1 MMEFEILNEILTGT
15 VSSLFRGKC
24 KEIEEQMRASLTSLP
39 PPNSSDWV
47 KVEGKQ
53 KLEQSLRKLKLDYTA
68 TNGRDLPNKSYE
80 ELGSEKKKVKNELK
94 TYDNNFKNL
103 FGRVPRREEK
113 EPMRP
118 LYVYYKKLKLSLSKR
133 ANEKPQP
140 KRMSKEE
147 SSRKIEELRKERSE
161 LKAILHNFQVEFSQT
176 NHRRIRYH
184 KDISPVENEYK
195 RYKEVKAELSKLESS
210 EGKN

>member
-1 MMEFEILNEILTGT
+1 MEYEILNDILTGT
-15 VSSLFRGKC
+15 VSSLFRGKF
-24 KEIEEQMRASLTSLP
+24 KEIQETMRASLTSLP

-53 KLEQSLRKLKLDYTA
+53 KLEQSLRKLKLDYMA
-68 TNGRDLPNKSYE
+68 TNGRDLGSKSYE
-80 ELGSEKKKVKNELK
+80 DLVSEKKKVKNELK
-94 TYDNNFKNL
+94 NYDNNFKNL

-118 LYVYYKKLKLSLSKR
+118 LYVYYKKLKISLTKR

-140 KRMSKEE
+140 KRMTREE
-147 SSRKIEELRKERSE
+147 TQKRVEELKKERSD
-161 LKAILHNFQVEFSQT
+161 LKAVLHNFQMEFSQT

-184 KDISPVENEYK
+184 RDIAPVENEYK

-210 EGKN
+210 

>member
-1 MMEFEILNEILTGT
+1 MNDILTGT
-15 VSSLFRGKC
+15 VSSLFRGKF
-24 KEIEEQMRASLTSLP
+24 KEIQETMRASLTSLP

-53 KLEQSLRKLKLDYTA
+53 KLEQSLRKLKLDYMA
-68 TNGRDLPNKSYE
+68 TNGRDLGSKIYE
-80 ELGSEKKKVKNELK
+80 DLVAEKKKVKNELK
-94 TYDNNFKNL
+94 NYDNNFKNL

-118 LYVYYKKLKLSLSKR
+118 LYVYYKKLKISLTKR

-140 KRMSKEE
+140 KRMTREE
-147 SSRKIEELRKERSE
+147 SQKRVEELKKERSE
-161 LKAILHNFQVEFSQT
+161 LKAVLHNFQMEFSQT

-184 KDISPVENEYK
+184 RDIAPVENEYK

-210 EGKN
+210 

>member
-1 MMEFEILNEILTGT
+1 MEYEILNDILTGT
-15 VSSLFRGKC
+15 VSSLFRGKF
-24 KEIEEQMRASLTSLP
+24 KEIQETMRASLTSLP

-53 KLEQSLRKLKLDYTA
+53 KLEQSLRKLKLDYMA
-68 TNGRDLPNKSYE
+68 TNGRDLGSKSYE
-80 ELGSEKKKVKNELK
+80 DLVSEKKKVKNELK
-94 TYDNNFKNL
+94 NYDNNFKNL

-118 LYVYYKKLKLSLSKR
+118 LYVYYKKLKISLTKR

-140 KRMSKEE
+140 KRMTKEE
-147 SSRKIEELRKERSE
+147 TQKRVEELKKERSE
-161 LKAILHNFQVEFSQT
+161 LKAVLHNFQMEFSQT

-184 KDISPVENEYK
+184 RDIAPVENEYK

-210 EGKN
+210 

>member
-1 MMEFEILNEILTGT
+1 MEFEILNEILTGT

-24 KEIEEQMRASLTSLP
+24 KEIEEQMRASLTCLP

-68 TNGRDLPNKSYE
+68 TNGRDLGVKTYE
-80 ELGSEKKKVKNELK
+80 DLVTEKKKVKNELK
-94 TYDNNFKNL
+94 NYDTNFKNI
-103 FGRVPRREEK
+103 FGRAPRREEK

-118 LYVYYKKLKLSLSKR
+118 LYFYYKKLKLALSKR
-133 ANEKPQP
+133 ANEKPQT
-140 KRMSKEE
+140 KKMSKEE
-147 SSRKIEELRKERSE
+147 TTRRIEELKKERSE
-161 LKAILHNFQVEFSQT
+161 LKATLHNFQQEFSQT

-184 KDISPVENEYK
+184 KDIAPVENEYK
-195 RYKEVKAELSKLESS
+195 RYKEVKAELSKLEGS
-210 EGKN
+210 EGKS

>member
-1 MMEFEILNEILTGT
+1 MEFEILNEILTGT

-53 KLEQSLRKLKLDYTA
+53 KLEQSLRKLKIDYTA
-68 TNGRDLPNKSYE
+68 TNGRDLANKAYD
-80 ELGSEKKKVKNELK
+80 ELGAEKKRVKNELK
-94 TYDNNFKNL
+94 NYDNNFKNL

-118 LYVYYKKLKLSLSKR
+118 LYVYYKKLKLALSKR
-133 ANEKPQP
+133 SNEKPQQR
-140 KRMSKEE
+140 RMSKEE
-147 SSRKIEELRKERSE
+147 TTRKIEELKKERSE
-161 LKAILHNFQVEFSQT
+161 LKTILHNFQLEFSQT

-195 RYKEVKAELSKLESS
+195 RYKEVKAELSKLESA
-210 EGKN
+210 EAKN

>member
-1 MMEFEILNEILTGT
+1 
-15 VSSLFRGKC
+15 
-24 KEIEEQMRASLTSLP
+24 MRASLTSLP

-53 KLEQSLRKLKLDYTA
+53 KLDQSLRKLKLDYTA

-80 ELGSEKKKVKNELK
+80 ELVAEKKKVKNELK
-94 TYDNNFKNL
+94 NYDNNFKTL
-103 FGRVPRREEK
+103 FGRSPKREEK

-118 LYVYYKKLKLSLSKR
+118 LYVYYKKLKLALSKR

-140 KRMSKEE
+140 RRMTKEE
-147 SSRKIEELRKERSE
+147 TTRRVEELRKERSE
-161 LKAILHNFQVEFSQT
+161 LKAILHSFQMEFAQT

-184 KDISPVENEYK
+184 KDIAPVENEYK
-195 RYKEVKAELSKLESS
+195 RYKEVKAELLKLEATD
-210 EGKN
+210 GKG

>member
-1 MMEFEILNEILTGT
+1 MEYEILNDILTGT
-15 VSSLFRGKC
+15 VSSLFRGKF
-24 KEIEEQMRASLTSLP
+24 KEIQETMRASLTSLP

-53 KLEQSLRKLKLDYTA
+53 KLEQSLRKLKLDYMA
-68 TNGRDLPNKSYE
+68 TNGRDLGTKSYE
-80 ELGSEKKKVKNELK
+80 DLVSEKKKVKNELK
-94 TYDNNFKNL
+94 NYDNNFKNL

-118 LYVYYKKLKLSLSKR
+118 LYVYYKKLKISLTKR

-140 KRMSKEE
+140 KRMTREE
-147 SSRKIEELRKERSE
+147 SQKRVEELKKERSD
-161 LKAILHNFQVEFSQT
+161 LKAVLHNFQMEFSQT

-184 KDISPVENEYK
+184 RDIAPVENEYK

-210 EGKN
+210 

>member
-68 TNGRDLPNKSYE
+68 TNGRDLGTKTYD
-80 ELGSEKKKVKNELK
+80 ELVSEKKKVKNELK

-103 FGRVPRREEK
+103 FSRLPRREEK

-118 LYVYYKKLKLSLSKR
+118 LYVYYKKLKLALSKR

-147 SSRKIEELRKERSE
+147 TVRRIEELKKERSE
-161 LKAILHNFQVEFSQT
+161 LKAILHNFQMEFSQT

-195 RYKEVKAELSKLESS
+195 RYKEVKGELSRLESA
-210 EGKN
+210 EGR